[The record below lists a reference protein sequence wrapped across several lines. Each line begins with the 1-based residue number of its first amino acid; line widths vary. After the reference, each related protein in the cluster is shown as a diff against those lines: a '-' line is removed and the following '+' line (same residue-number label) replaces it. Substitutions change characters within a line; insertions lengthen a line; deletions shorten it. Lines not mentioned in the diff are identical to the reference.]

1 MRVLRAFCR
10 CALRCNSLCG
20 RVAPLAVLCVLWLSA
35 AQLLAQNAC
44 TALTI
49 CDAVFV
55 QPNINQGGRDRPPSS
70 CLRDVRNA
78 AWYRLRIGR
87 DGFLGFT
94 LELTPQDQETDD
106 YDFAIYDATG
116 GKTCAD
122 LTLFDERSCNYSQE
136 TGNTGANGQ
145 TTRQSVS
152 ANGGRFNARIP
163 VKAGEEYLLLVSNY
177 EVAPTS
183 KGYRLNFASSTPGIF
198 DRTSAPVPRLQSV
211 RPADISCIVR
221 ELTVNFSGLLRCQ
234 SVSDS
239 TFVLRRENLA
249 SELAL
254 RVVPSERCALTR
266 ENYEQTFRLVLPQAL
281 SQSGQYRLEIRKPA
295 LDLCGNAVAGST
307 SFTIALEANA
317 LRVELG
323 AYDFVC
329 EGGTAYI
336 GSTLRTASGQ
346 ELSAAARRNLRFR
359 WADDNGTMRGET
371 RDFLSASKPSLYALL
386 VEDTVSGCVAN
397 ASFRIRQGGDFK
409 PRIVPNAVSLCPD
422 ESAVLDAGADIDDIQ
437 WFFNG
442 TALGSSSGGTG
453 RFLRVTGDGAAYTV
467 AASRNGCRGLSD
479 AVIAARRT
487 AVLLTPGQALIRTE
501 GNAVSVN
508 VPASRYEWALDGVPF
523 ASGRAQK
530 VVPPRSGK
538 VSVRL
543 LSEDGCATASA
554 SIGADINF
562 VRLPAEALLR
572 LPDTLQ
578 AAQNELLRLPM
589 LLETQNPSALQRSGV
604 TGFRARLRMNA
615 RLLSPEDMRLWGDTV
630 LNSANNAERT
640 VRVEMP
646 LSDAFFTNLLPQNP
660 RVLDSYTFRTMLG
673 NTAATM
679 ILLDSL
685 ETMPLAGMADVQA
698 LGGMFRLMRVSTQST
713 IRLITGATIM
723 LTLQTAPNPASEAFE
738 VLARV
743 SDVAAVPAPMRIL
756 RMNVYDIQGK
766 SLYSSLYTGLRTED
780 DGKSILHRERISTQH
795 LSQGA
800 YMLVVRFGEEV
811 IATKRIEVVR

>member
-1 MRVLRAFCR
+1 MLFPCSSFL
-10 CALRCNSLCG
+10 CALRRNPLWM
-20 RVAPLAVLCVLWLSA
+20 RVAPLALVCLFCTHPARLSA
-35 AQLLAQNAC
+35 QEAC

-49 CDAVFV
+49 CDTVFV
-55 QPNINQGGRDRPPSS
+55 QPNTNQGGRDFPPSS
-70 CLRDVRNA
+70 CLRNVRNPT
-78 AWYRLRIGR
+78 WYRLRIGR
-87 DGFLGFT
+87 DGLLGFV
-94 LELTPQDQETDD
+94 LELTPEDQETDD
-106 YDFAIYDATG
+106 YDFAVYDATG

-122 LTLFDERSCNYSQE
+122 LTLFDERSCNYSQR
-136 TGNTGANGQ
+136 TGNTGANGS
-145 TTRQSVS
+145 TPSQSVS
-152 ANGGRFNARIP
+152 SSGGRFNARIP

-177 EVAPTS
+177 DVSPDS
-183 KGYRLNFASSTPGIF
+183 KGYRLNFAPSTPGIF
-198 DRTSAPVPRLQSV
+198 DRSSAAIPRLQSV
-211 RPADISCIVR
+211 RPTDISCIVR

-239 TFVLRRENLA
+239 TFLLRGENPALVLP
-249 SELAL
+249 L
-254 RVVPSERCALTR
+254 RVVPSERCTLSR
-266 ENYEQTFRLVLPQAL
+266 ENYEQTFRLALPQAL

-295 LDLCGNAVAGST
+295 LDLCGNAVMGST

-323 AYDFVC
+323 GYDFVC

-359 WADDNGTMRGET
+359 WADDNGTIRGET
-371 RDFLSASKPSLYALL
+371 REFLSASKPSLYALL

-409 PRIVPNAVSLCPD
+409 PRIVPNSVSLCPD
-422 ESAVLDAGADIDDIQ
+422 ETAVLDAGVDVENIQ

-442 TALGSSSGGTG
+442 TALGSSSGGTS

-467 AASRNGCRGLSD
+467 AASRNGCRALSD
-479 AVIAARRT
+479 AVIAVRRG

-501 GNAVSVN
+501 GNALSVN
-508 VPASRYEWALDGVPF
+508 IPASRYEWSLDGVPF

-543 LSEDGCATASA
+543 FSEDGCATASA
-554 SIGADINF
+554 AVGGDIDF
-562 VRLPAEALLR
+562 VRFPADVLLR
-572 LPDTLQ
+572 VPDTLQ
-578 AAQNELLRLPM
+578 AAQNEVLQLPI
-589 LLETQNPSALQRSGV
+589 LLETQNTSALQRSGV
-604 TGFRARLRMNA
+604 TGLRARLRMNA
-615 RLLSPEDMRLWGDTV
+615 RLLSPEDKRLLGDTV

-640 VRVEMP
+640 MRIEMP

-660 RVLDSYTFRTMLG
+660 RVLDSYTFRAMLG
-673 NTAATM
+673 NTSATM

-743 SDVAAVPAPMRIL
+743 SDAADVPVPMRIL

-766 SLYSSLYTGLRTED
+766 SLYSSMYAGLRLGN
-780 DGKSILHRERISTQH
+780 DGKSILHREIISTQN

-800 YMLVVRFGEEV
+800 YMLVVRFGEDI